1 MTALNKQVAMN
12 KLAEELR
19 SQKDLPFFP
28 APLVFGEGSLVAD
41 IFFIGEAPGAKEEE
55 LLRPFVG
62 RSGQLLTKM
71 LESINLK
78 REDVYI
84 SNIVKR
90 RPPENR
96 DPTASEIKAYLPYLK
111 KQIEIINPKVIVTL
125 GRFSMNC
132 FMPTGKITRDQGK
145 IFKLN
150 DRLLI
155 PMFHPAAA
163 LRGTKNLNAFKAGFL
178 NLKKLLEKN
187 FDFKK

>member
-1 MTALNKQVAMN
+1 MTVLNKQVAMN
-12 KLAEELR
+12 KLAEELG

-96 DPTASEIKAYLPYLK
+96 DPTASEIKSYLPYLK
-111 KQIEIINPKVIVTL
+111 KQIEIIKPRLIITL
-125 GRFSMNC
+125 GRLAFNC
-132 FMPTGKITRDQGK
+132 FLPEKKISQEQGK
-145 IFKLN
+145 IFNINGQKLMPI
-150 DRLLI
+150 L
-155 PMFHPAAA
+155 HPAAA
-163 LRGTKNLNAFKAGFL
+163 LRGNKNMNDFKQSFQA
-178 NLKKLLEKN
+178 LKKFLEKN
-187 FDFKK
+187 NLK